1 MKKQIFSLI
10 TAAVLSAAAV
20 PPLTANAADEQ
31 YTKRLD
37 NGLFYEVWNQDY
49 AGTADVQ
56 MQPDSSITMKWDA
69 VAQCRLK
76 YGAERKDSRAV
87 SDLGGISV
95 SYEAELAGSGDY
107 YFGISLY
114 TQTPGC
120 EYYVIE
126 GWNGWRPPGN
136 DDVLKTAEI
145 DGALYDLYITYR
157 ESFADL
163 DRFVYPVYWSVRR
176 ENLFREGEKNAVSG
190 TVSLDAHFR
199 AWDTLKDVSLTEGML
214 REVCAEVDAWGGN
227 EKNAFGSCKIA
238 APKITVGA
246 AASEPDDPARDWT
259 RTGEMVFDACY
270 AAEYVKEPEQGKY
283 HMDAS
288 DYIAQTE
295 NLLDFG
301 FTADWRNAS
310 GYAVDAGRMFGD
322 YAPYRLAEAS
332 ALRLNYDAEIAL
344 NGKGFYGVHFRQ
356 KDSQDELFIVEG
368 WSGERPAPAAEPDS
382 TLTVN
387 GRSYDVYTVM
397 RNSPVGSTYKQY
409 WCVRQENALL
419 PGPENHVA
427 DAVDIK
433 AILSQPPLQALA
445 SGALQTCAL
454 YVQCEET
461 EAGKTSGHFNVGKAL
476 YITDNDTRDW
486 APVSEIYDRIG
497 DANCDGEVDISDAVL
512 VMRYAAAD
520 REAVI
525 SEQGIKNADADRN
538 GNTDNED
545 ATLILQHIAKKINL
559 NGDGLVVFIPDYFT
573 DAHGNNQ

>member
-20 PPLTANAADEQ
+20 PQLTANAADDQ
-31 YTKRLD
+31 TRKRLA
-37 NGLFYEVWNQDY
+37 NGMFYEVWNQDY
-49 AGTADVQ
+49 NGKTETDL
-56 MQPDSSITMKWDA
+56 QPDGDLTVSWDA
-69 VAQCRLK
+69 VSNCVMK
-76 YGAERKDSRAV
+76 YGAERNDSLPV
-87 SDLGGISV
+87 SDLAGLSLTYDAQIK
-95 SYEAELAGSGDY
+95 GSGIY
-107 YFGISLY
+107 YCGVSLY
-114 TQTPGC
+114 TLNPTC

-136 DDVLKTAEI
+136 DNVLKTVEI
-145 DGALYDLYITYR
+145 GGVQYDIFMTYR

-163 DRFVYPVYWSVRR
+163 NRFQYPVFWSVRH
-176 ENLFREGEKNAVSG
+176 ENPFSAGETNTIAG

-199 AWDTLKDVSLTEGML
+199 EWNTLIDYDLTEGKI
-214 REVCAEVDAWGGN
+214 REICAEAEAWGGN
-227 EKNAFGSCKIA
+227 EKNAFGSCRIT

-259 RTGEMVFDACY
+259 RTGEMVFDACC

-283 HMDAS
+283 CMDAS

-301 FTADWRNAS
+301 FTANWRDVS

-322 YAPYRLAEAS
+322 YAPYRLAEVS

-344 NGKGFYGVHFRQ
+344 NGKGFYGVHFRP

-387 GRSYDVYTVM
+387 GRSYDVYTVT

-409 WCVRQENALL
+409 WCMRQENALI
-419 PGPENHVA
+419 PGAEKHVA

-433 AILSQPPLQALA
+433 AILSRPPLNALA

-461 EAGKTSGHFNVGKAL
+461 EVGKVSGHFNVGKAQ
-476 YITDNDTRDW
+476 YITDKDTPDW
-486 APVSEIYDRIG
+486 TPVSELNSRTG
-497 DANCDGEVDISDAVL
+497 DANCDGTVDISDAVL
-512 VMRYAAAD
+512 VMRYAVAD

-525 SEQGIKNADADRN
+525 SEQGIKNADCDRN

-545 ATLILQHIAKKINL
+545 ATLILQHIAKKIDL
-559 NGDGLVVFIPDYFT
+559 NG
-573 DAHGNNQ
+573 